1 MSESA
6 VIEKR
11 FLLSPERAYQ
21 LGRLAQAK
29 AVSED
34 KIIEKALDI
43 LFSVTELVDEQSER
57 RGWSVVS
64 ENSLRRVW
72 QNDQDATYDSWRE
85 LYGVPT
91 R

>member
-11 FLLSPERAYQ
+11 ISLSPERAYQ
-21 LGRLAQAK
+21 LSRLARAK

-34 KIIEKALDI
+34 KIVEKALDI
-43 LFSVTELVDEQSER
+43 LFSVTDLLDAQTER
-57 RGWSVVS
+57 RGWSLVS

-72 QNDQDATYDSWRE
+72 DNDQDAAYDNWQE
-85 LYGVPT
+85 LYGVPA